1 MYKNKSSHC
10 QEINLDHQRNLSPSA
25 WWPASIMGVVNFSM
39 NISFDNIYPPDI
51 NPTTPMEEIN
61 IGFIL
66 IKSPIIEK

>member
-1 MYKNKSSHC
+1 M
-10 QEINLDHQRNLSPSA
+10 NLDHSNLRSASA

-39 NISFDNIYPPDI
+39 NISFDNIYPPNI
-51 NPTTPMEEIN
+51 NPTTPIEEIN